1 MRGARICPML
11 VWEGG
16 EGGRVWRGRT
26 SRLFRGRGE
35 SVDREVWVRQRLCQI
50 FQLRHPPMRETMPPS
65 FSSSIRMTTL
75 RNATPGPCPPCT
87 IEITRPCR
95 CGGTTRSLPCHQI
108 HTSGPTAEESEIL
121 CDRPCTVLRA
131 CGRHQCRRVCC
142 PPASLAS
149 TSGKKARNALGQG
162 REMGMGMGLG
172 KSPRG
177 CTSVT

>member
-1 MRGARICPML
+1 M
-11 VWEGG
+11 
-16 EGGRVWRGRT
+16 
-26 SRLFRGRGE
+26 
-35 SVDREVWVRQRLCQI
+35 DREVWVRQRLCQI

-65 FSSSIRMTTL
+65 FSSTIRMTML

-87 IEITRPCR
+87 IEITHPCR

-121 CDRPCTVLRA
+121 CDRPCTVIRA
-131 CGRHQCRRVCC
+131 CGRHQCCRVCC